1 MIKHFFRFAHGVLFL
16 VQSIVAGLVA
26 YLLLLTAAAWQAAR
40 HTPLRPGSP
49 ANRFLV
55 LIPAHNEER
64 LLPATLASLNN
75 LDYPRSLFA
84 VHVVADNCN
93 DRTAAKARQGGATVH
108 ERSDRQRRGKGY
120 ALQWLLQRLWQA
132 GEPHDAVVILDA
144 DTVLSANFLQVMDAR
159 LTRGERVIQAYYA
172 VRDPGGS
179 WSVTL
184 RYAALA
190 VLHYLRPLGRM
201 ALGGSAGLKG
211 NGMVFAADVLRRH
224 QWSPAL
230 TEDIEFH
237 MDLILNGE
245 RVLFAPDAVAWA
257 EMPHSLADAHTQ
269 NVRWER
275 GRLEMARRY
284 VPRLLREAIATRKG
298 RVEGQSFP
306 LFDAAM
312 EHVIPPFSI
321 LAGLNTLSLIAAV
334 MLPSGK
340 NKAAALN
347 SRRRPFSKLKLL
359 NIALGVAA
367 ATGQVL
373 YLFAGL
379 HLARAPRRA
388 YRALL
393 YAPWFVLWKGWLYL
407 RVLLGRDRDGW
418 IRTKRNDQ
426 PADALAGEEIV
437 PEHHA
442 PLSSQVKATSATAP
456 VGLEPSPAGDRA

>member
-1 MIKHFFRFAHGVLFL
+1 MMTTFYRLIHGGLLL
-16 VQSIVAGLVA
+16 VHSVWAVLVA

-40 HTPLRPGSP
+40 RTPLRPGAP
-49 ANRFLV
+49 NHRFLI

-64 LLPATLASLNN
+64 LLPDSLASLNS
-75 LDYPRSLFA
+75 LHYPRSLFS
-84 VHVVADNCN
+84 VHVIADNC
-93 DRTAAKARQGGATVH
+93 DDKTAAVARQNGATVH
-108 ERSDRQRRGKGY
+108 ERFDQERRGKGY
-120 ALQWLLQRLWQA
+120 ALQWLLQKVWQA

-144 DTVLSANFLQVMDAR
+144 DTVVSTNFLQVMDAR

-172 VRDPGGS
+172 VRDPGRS

-201 ALGGSAGLKG
+201 SLGGSAGLKG
-211 NGMVFAADVLRRH
+211 NGMVFAAPVLRQH
-224 QWSPAL
+224 HWSPAL

-245 RVLFAPDAVAWA
+245 RVMFAPDAVVWA
-257 EMPHSLADAHTQ
+257 EMPHTLADAHTQ

-284 VPRLLREAIATRKG
+284 VPRLLGAARAARHSSVPGK
-298 RVEGQSFP
+298 SFL

-321 LAGLNTLSLIAAV
+321 LAAVNGLALTAAV
-334 MLPSGK
+334 LLPAGK
-340 NKAAALN
+340 KQGG
-347 SRRRPFSKLKLL
+347 SIMQGERRPSSKLKA
-359 NIALGVAA
+359 ISVILGVAA
-367 ATGQVL
+367 LTGQVV
-373 YLFAGL
+373 YIFAGL
-379 HLARAPRRA
+379 HLARAPRTV

-418 IRTKRNDQ
+418 IRTTRNLDSAAESQ
-426 PADALAGEEIV
+426 QLKKTPGRPAPGQLDPKVKTLA
-437 PEHHA
+437 
-442 PLSSQVKATSATAP
+442 SKARF
-456 VGLEPSPAGDRA
+456 EPS